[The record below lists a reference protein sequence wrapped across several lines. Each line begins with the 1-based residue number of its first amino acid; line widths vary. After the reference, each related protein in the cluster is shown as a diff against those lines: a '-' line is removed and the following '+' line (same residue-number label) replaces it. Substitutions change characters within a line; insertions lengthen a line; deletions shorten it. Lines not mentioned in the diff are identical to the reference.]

1 MTEIAK
7 LYSIKRVFEIKERYV
22 MIMKKKGLGFY
33 GIVLACTYVY
43 LTLPMVIFLLG
54 WCRWYIG
61 IPASLVVIYGVLRC
75 MKEHGRRR
83 SIFKSNDMIKII
95 VIVGIVLLWV
105 CLSGI
110 GGYAWQNTDHQ
121 TRNTLFELL
130 VQEKWPVVREVEQNG
145 YIQSK
150 GLVYYI
156 GFWLPATIIGKIF
169 GVEAGYAAQY
179 VWAVFGILLF
189 YAMICIWR
197 KKVSVWPLIL
207 IILFSGLDIVGILIT
222 QPMLPEAFGVEHME
236 AWSVYYQYS
245 SMTTQ
250 LFWVF
255 NQAIPIWLAAGLI
268 FLCEKPKNMI
278 FVWALMLL
286 TSSLPSVGL
295 IPYVIYFMIR
305 CCDWKEEYRTPG
317 ELAASCWKNWASF
330 QNIAAGGVAG
340 IISGLYVLGNNA
352 LIQTFDFSTGTVPE
366 VGWALTIFV
375 VILLVL
381 LFVLGF
387 CGIFYLIKKGW
398 GKRIKQVLFVLG
410 TIIFVFMVVRSY
422 YAEWQS
428 PLFLWVN
435 LTVFFFLEA
444 GVFLICVY
452 PMIEEK
458 GLFWLNTIWLYVIP
472 LIVIGKSC
480 DFCMRASI
488 PGLLLI
494 IMWCIQMLDGY
505 GKSWKTYLLIG
516 LLAVGALTP
525 IHEIKRTYV
534 CTQAY
539 YENINIEEIGVFWAN
554 NFSGSTD
561 GFFWKNIAK
570 PQED

>member
-1 MTEIAK
+1 M
-7 LYSIKRVFEIKERYV
+7 F
-22 MIMKKKGLGFY
+22 MKKKELGFY
-33 GIVLACTYVY
+33 GIVLMCIYVY
-43 LTLPMVIFLLG
+43 LALPMVIFLLG

-61 IPASLVVIYGVLRC
+61 IPASLVVIYGALRC

-83 SIFKSNDMIKII
+83 NIFKPNDTIKIV

-105 CLSGI
+105 CMSGV
-110 GGYAWQNTDHQ
+110 GGYVWQNADHQ

-130 VQEKWPVVREVEQNG
+130 VQEKWPVIREIEQDG
-145 YIQSK
+145 YMQGK
-150 GLVYYI
+150 GLVYYV
-156 GFWLPATIIGKIF
+156 GFWLPAAIIGKMF
-169 GVEAGYAAQY
+169 GIEAGYAAQY
-179 VWAVFGILLF
+179 VWAVLGILLF
-189 YAMICIWR
+189 YIMICIWR
-197 KKVSVWPLIL
+197 KKVSVWPLVL
-207 IILFSGLDIVGILIT
+207 IILFSGLDIVGILVE
-222 QPMLPEAFGVEHME
+222 QPVLPEVFGVTHME
-236 AWSVYYQYS
+236 AWSIYYQYS

-255 NQAIPIWLAAGLI
+255 NQAIPAWLAASLI

-278 FVWALMLL
+278 FVWSFTLL
-286 TSSLPSVGL
+286 TSTLPSVGL

-305 CCDWKEEYRTPG
+305 CCDWNEEYKNPG
-317 ELAASCWKNWASF
+317 ELVVSCWKNWASF
-330 QNIAAGGVAG
+330 QNIAAGGVIG
-340 IISGLYVLGNNA
+340 IISALYVLGNNA
-352 LIQTFDFSTGTVPE
+352 LIQTFDMTNRTSTGI
-366 VGWALTIFV
+366 GWALIILT
-375 VILLVL
+375 VILLVAL
-381 LFVLGF
+381 IVLGF
-387 CGIFYLIKKGW
+387 CGIFFLIKKGW
-398 GKRIKQVLFVLG
+398 GKLIKQILCVLG
-410 TIIFVFMVVRSY
+410 VSTFVFMVVRSN

-444 GVFLICVY
+444 GVFLVCLY
-452 PMIEEK
+452 PTVEEK

-472 LIVIGKSC
+472 LIVIGESC

-494 IMWCIQMLDGY
+494 ILWCIQMIDY
-505 GKSWKTYLLIG
+505 CGKTWRTYLLIG

-539 YENINIEEIGVFWAN
+539 YENINVDEIGVFQAG

-561 GFFWKNIAK
+561 GFFWKYIAK